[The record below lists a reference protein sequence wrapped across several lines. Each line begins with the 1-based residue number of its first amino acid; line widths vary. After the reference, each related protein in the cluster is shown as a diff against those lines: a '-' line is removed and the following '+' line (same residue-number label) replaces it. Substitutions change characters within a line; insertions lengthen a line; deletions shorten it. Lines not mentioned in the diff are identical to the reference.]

1 MSRNTL
7 TRDDA
12 VESIEAIRSV
22 MDRTTR
28 YTHISWLGIVIAG
41 CAATATALSSWIWD
55 VSPTHQAAAYL
66 VLWGGALVAAFLGG
80 WWTTARKARLAG
92 ESLWSRKLHVV
103 MCGFLPA
110 VALGAVL
117 TALLAHIDRLD
128 LAPGIWMGLYGVGIL
143 AVGYVLDW
151 EFQFTGWAF
160 LLSSATAFF
169 LLRGAPHLSMLLAFG
184 GIHLGL
190 GAFRFFKEHP
200 WPRS

>member
-12 VESIEAIRSV
+12 AESIEAIRSV

-41 CAATATALSSWIWD
+41 CAATATSLWSWIRH
-55 VSPTHQAAAYL
+55 VSPTHDPTGYL
-66 VLWGGALVAAFLGG
+66 MLWGGAMVVAFVGG
-80 WWTTARKARLAG
+80 WWTTASKARLAG
-92 ESLWSRKLHVV
+92 ESLWSRKLQVV
-103 MCGFLPA
+103 TSGFLPS
-110 VALGAVL
+110 VTLGVIL
-117 TALLAHIDRLD
+117 TALLASIGRLD

-151 EFQFTGWAF
+151 EFQLTAWAFIFSSATSLF
-160 LLSSATAFF
+160 LLSGS
-169 LLRGAPHLSMLLAFG
+169 PHLSMLLAFG

-190 GAFRFFKEHP
+190 GVFRFFKEHP